1 MGMSEATAEAQ
12 AKPSISFR
20 VSKVMDRAQMTG
32 ARKHDM
38 RLGPQPGY
46 IDADKSAKNTALSL
60 TDGYDLLK
68 SAWSRRLDRDAAA
81 MEARRIED
89 RKAKAMWRA
98 GIITFST
105 EAQALLGDKS
115 PEQEAKAAF
124 EDFARRHGVRL
135 LWAVGHHDE
144 SAVHFHAMFE
154 NIRDDGRCLRLNAK
168 ELSAEQD
175 LVAKHFS
182 KLGLVRGTKKAD
194 RIAAGE
200 PISKTINRS
209 VKQLHADLPAEIEA
223 AQERLAKAQA
233 RADKAEA
240 NAKKYEGDADVALDR
255 FNRYKVKV
263 AEQEAKLAGL
273 LKRQAAVEVRENA
286 VAAKEQAVAQ
296 REAAVAGLPDL
307 AREAMALLSG
317 DETPARMDERH
328 ADERA
333 ASDDGVS
340 TWEDNWTMY
349 NPREPKG
356 APSYWQKLREHVID
370 FWREKIKNFGLKPS
384 NDADF
389 RPN

>member
-1 MGMSEATAEAQ
+1 MATAEAE
-12 AKPSISFR
+12 ARPSISFR
-20 VSKVMDRAQMTG
+20 VSTVMDRGRMTH

-38 RLGPQPGY
+38 RLGHQPAY
-46 IDADKSAKNTALSL
+46 VDASRSDKNTLLSL
-60 TDGYDLLK
+60 SSGYDGLK
-68 SAWSRRLDRDAAA
+68 SAWSRRLDRDSAE
-81 MEARRIED
+81 MESRRIEN

-98 GIITFST
+98 AIITFST

-124 EDFARRHGVRL
+124 EDFARRQGVRL

-144 SAVHFHAMFE
+144 TAIHFHAMFE
-154 NIRDDGRCLRLNAK
+154 NIRADGRCLRLNAK

-200 PISKTINRS
+200 PPSKTINRS

-328 ADERA
+328 HDERK

-349 NPREPKG
+349 NPRESKET
-356 APSYWQKLREHVID
+356 PSYWQQLRQHVMD